1 MLGWKG
7 RDLLEKEYH
16 KSCKSTEY
24 GRDANRNVVLD
35 GYMIMFWKKGT
46 ITVGKVLYKCWK
58 SESIWT

>member
-35 GYMIMFWKKGT
+35 GYMEMFWKKGT
-46 ITVGKVLYKCWK
+46 ITVGKVLYKV
-58 SESIWT
+58 